1 MPLSKFIHAINDR
14 LSEMIPGIKL
24 YGVAQSMD
32 RNSGTVAET
41 LPAVINKSGE
51 AVYVGFDDVY
61 PAILYHKNSAISFSR
76 GTGNSSGYGDQN
88 GYVIATYT
96 MAMYLY
102 LDHKRTNLLPD
113 EAVLYIRANFA
124 DLLRMDPYQRIT
136 PNITSVI
143 LNSAAVLRSEYAGSD
158 FLIPLGRSLTQINYT
173 IESVYKNDC
182 FEKCPEVLTC

>member
-14 LSEMIPGIKL
+14 LSGMISGIKL
-24 YGVAQSMD
+24 YGVAQSME
-32 RNSGTVAET
+32 RNSGTVVET
-41 LPAVINKSGE
+41 LPAVIDKSGE
-51 AVYVGFDDVY
+51 AVYVGLDDVH
-61 PAILYHKNSAISFSR
+61 PAILYHKNTAINFSR
-76 GTGNSSGYGDQN
+76 GTGNSAGYGDQN
-88 GYVIATYT
+88 GYVIAAYT

-124 DLLRMDPYQRIT
+124 DLLKMEPYQRIT

-143 LNSAAVLRSEYAGSD
+143 LNSAAVLRTEYVGSD
-158 FLIPLGRSLTQINYT
+158 FLIPPGRSLTQINYT